1 MKKQYESPAVEVAE
15 LETVVMQATSEVLP
29 ISEETTEK
37 VDTRQLLFGV
47 VDE

>member
-15 LETVVMQATSEVLP
+15 LETVVMQATSAVLP
-29 ISEETTEK
+29 ISEETTEN